1 MKKNMIEKMIEN
13 KDEEDDIENKDEDKL
28 ND

>member
-1 MKKNMIEKMIEN
+1 MIENMIEN